1 MSLDLNKLANKLDE
15 ALSNETSE
23 TLTKFLNDKR
33 MKNETNKITLTGSS
47 NSVSV
52 TDESN
57 STTTTICKFEPI
69 QTYQN
74 GSSSKTL
81 PCAKCGKQVWQH
93 PIITYT
99 Q

>member
-1 MSLDLNKLANKLDE
+1 MSLDLNKLENKLDN
-15 ALSNETSE
+15 ALSNETTE

-33 MKNETNKITLTGSS
+33 MTNETNKINLTGGS
-47 NSVSV
+47 NSVFV

-81 PCAKCGKQVWQH
+81 PCAKCGKQAWQH

>member
-1 MSLDLNKLANKLDE
+1 MTLDLNKLENKLDE

-23 TLTKFLNDKR
+23 TLNKFLNDKR
-33 MKNETNKITLTGSS
+33 MKNETNKINLTGGS

-52 TDESN
+52 NDESN

-81 PCAKCGKQVWQH
+81 PCAKCGKQAWQH

-99 Q
+99 K